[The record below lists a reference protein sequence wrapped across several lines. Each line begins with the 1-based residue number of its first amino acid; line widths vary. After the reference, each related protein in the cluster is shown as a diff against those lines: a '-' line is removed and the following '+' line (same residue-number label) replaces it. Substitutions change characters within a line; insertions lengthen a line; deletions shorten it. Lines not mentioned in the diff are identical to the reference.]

1 MIIEP
6 EQFATHSLRRLSR
19 GNDICQVLAAAI
31 ESADAEFAIN
41 NNVSLD
47 ADHLIIANK
56 SFDLIEYKR
65 VFVIGAGKAAFPMA
79 ISLYATLGNRI
90 SEGIVITKDGYLGN
104 NKPLPKQFA
113 FFEAGHPIPDQ
124 RNLDASASVISMIQ
138 NINKDDLVICLF
150 SGGGSSLMMQPP
162 QGISLKSV
170 QDTTALLLK
179 CGATINE
186 INTIRKH
193 LDDLKGGNLARLLFP
208 TTVLTLLLSDV
219 VGDKLDMIASGPTVA
234 DSTTYKDAW
243 AILEKYQLLDRIP
256 TGVRSHISKGMPG
269 IIPET
274 LKPGDPILNKVQ
286 NFIVGNNT
294 QTASAAVQAAK
305 ALGFTTKL
313 LTTSLHGEASLV
325 GQSLSERVK
334 LLLTPSA
341 HMPRPVCL
349 IAGGETTVTIH
360 GTGLGGRNQELAL
373 GSVKCLSGE
382 DQILLI
388 SLATDGGDGP
398 TDAAGAVVTDQTYS
412 RGLAIG
418 LDPIEYLERNDS
430 YHYFEPLGDLIKT
443 GPTLT
448 NVNDL
453 VFIFSF

>member
-1 MIIEP
+1 MMIEP
-6 EQFATHSLRRLSR
+6 EQFTTHSLRRLSM

-31 ESADAEFAIN
+31 EHADAEFAIQ

-47 ADHLIIANK
+47 ADHFIIANK

-65 VFVIGAGKAAFPMA
+65 VFVIGAGKAAVPMA
-79 ISLYATLGNRI
+79 ISLYATLGKHI
-90 SEGIVITKDGYLGN
+90 SDGIVITKDGYLGN
-104 NKPLPKQFA
+104 KKPIQKQFT
-113 FFEAGHPIPDQ
+113 FFEAGHPIPDP
-124 RNLDASASVISMIQ
+124 RNLDASSRVISMIK

-150 SGGGSSLMMQPP
+150 SGGGSSLMMRPS
-162 QGISLKSV
+162 QGISLKSI

-208 TTVLTLLLSDV
+208 ATVLTLLLSDV
-219 VGDKLDMIASGPTVA
+219 VGDNLDMIASGPTVA
-234 DSTTYKDAW
+234 DSTTYQDAW
-243 AILEKYQLLDRIP
+243 AILNKHQIVDRIP
-256 TGVRSHISKGMPG
+256 AQVRSHISNGMLG

-294 QTASAAVQAAK
+294 QSALAAVQAAK

-325 GQSLSERVK
+325 GQSLSERAK
-334 LLLTPSA
+334 LLLTSSA
-341 HMPRPVCL
+341 HLPRPVCL
-349 IAGGETTVTIH
+349 VAGGETTVTIH

-373 GSVKCLSGE
+373 GSVQCLAGE

-398 TDAAGAVVTDQTYS
+398 TDAAGAAVTDQTYS

-430 YHYFEPLGDLIKT
+430 YHFFEPLGDLIKT

-453 VFIFSF
+453 VFIFSL